1 MQPNEARW
9 WSQWWGAEDESF
21 VCFTINLHLESDQM
35 ETMSN
40 NGCTLLGKPRR
51 RLFLN
56 FLKTRLSSNNFFSLT
71 QKNQSCTL
79 FQEQK
84 KGHNRFYCHPHQNL
98 GASSG
103 ARSPQLD
110 ASEGPIIHYQLSN
123 SDEKAF
129 NAAQKNAVEVLLNR
143 YLGKFLSFLLF
154 SLLFSTPSS
163 T

>member
-9 WSQWWGAEDESF
+9 WSHWWGAEDESF
-21 VCFTINLHLESDQM
+21 VCFTINLHLESDQV

-40 NGCTLLGKPRR
+40 NGCILLKKPRR

-71 QKNQSCTL
+71 QKPRVAPFSRN
-79 FQEQK
+79 K
-84 KGHNRFYCHPHQNL
+84 KGHNRIYRHPHQNL

-103 ARSPQLD
+103 ARSHQLD

-129 NAAQKNAVEVLLNR
+129 NAAQKMLLKCSSIDILENSSPF
-143 YLGKFLSFLLF
+143 YSSLF
-154 SLLFSTPSS
+154 SSQLPHPHE
-163 T
+163 

>member
-40 NGCTLLGKPRR
+40 NGCILLKKPRR

-56 FLKTRLSSNNFFSLT
+56 FLKTRLSSNNFSHSH
-71 QKNQSCTL
+71 KNPKL
-79 FQEQK
+79 
-84 KGHNRFYCHPHQNL
+84 HPFPEPKRPQYIL
-98 GASSG
+98 LPSSSEPG
-103 ARSPQLD
+103 CICPTPQLD

-129 NAAQKNAVEVLLNR
+129 NAAEKNAVEVLLFHI
-143 YLGKFLSFLLF
+143 LGNSSPLYSSLF
-154 SLLFSTPSS
+154 SSELPHPPE
-163 T
+163 